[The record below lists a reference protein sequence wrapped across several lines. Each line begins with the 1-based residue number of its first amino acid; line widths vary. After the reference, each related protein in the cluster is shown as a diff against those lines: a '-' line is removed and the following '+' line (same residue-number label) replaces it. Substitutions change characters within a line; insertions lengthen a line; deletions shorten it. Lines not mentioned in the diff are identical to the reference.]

1 MSDYPPPTGPPPL
14 KQPPP
19 PPPPP
24 PPLGPSHANP
34 YFPHGAS
41 AYEQPAS
48 READHGA
55 EWQRLDP
62 RMLIVQPVREVLRFL
77 PALFVLFFAGSAS
90 GGPPLY
96 LLGVL
101 FPIAFGVL
109 RYLTTGFRITQG
121 RVELRRGLLSRH
133 VLSTPQDRVRTV
145 DLTSSLIHRLLGL
158 TTVRIGT
165 GSAGGEDGDLD
176 LDGLPIERARTLRRE
191 LLQGAT
197 DDDGAPVAG
206 TGDVLDTATP
216 LATFSPSWLRFA
228 PFTGA
233 GLIVA
238 AAALGGLSQ
247 LLEITDSWQRIDLE
261 AISLPSEVAVAALV
275 LGLVLLVVPISVVGY
290 LLTNWAFRLTLS
302 DGSWHVSRGLLTT
315 RETSL
320 DEDRVAGISL
330 GEGLA
335 LRVARGR
342 NLDAIV
348 TGVDRKAP
356 GSASLLPPAPA
367 DLVLRVAGDV
377 VGSSAVVTAPLRP
390 HGPAAVR
397 RRWSRALAVPAVL
410 SLAAVVLAV
419 TGGPWW
425 PLLPALATVAVMA
438 LIGADRVRGLGHTLV
453 DQYVVARSGS
463 LSRRREALA
472 VDDVIGWNLRATFF
486 QRRMGVCT
494 LVATTAGG
502 RGAVRVLDVPDETA
516 VALADEA
523 LPGLVSQFLG

>member
-1 MSDYPPPTGPPPL
+1 MSSSYPPPTGPPPPD
-14 KQPPP
+14 QPPP

-24 PPLGPSHANP
+24 PVNP
-34 YFPHGAS
+34 YFPHGTS

-48 READHGA
+48 HEADHGA
-55 EWQRLDP
+55 QWQRLDP

-77 PALFVLFFAGSAS
+77 PALLVLFFAGSAG

-101 FPIAFGVL
+101 FPIVFGVL

-121 RVELRRGLLSRH
+121 RVELRRGLVSRH

-145 DLTSSLIHRLLGL
+145 DLTSSLIHRFLGL

-176 LDGLPIERARTLRRE
+176 LDGLPIERARELRRE
-191 LLQGAT
+191 LLQVAA
-197 DDDGAPVAG
+197 DDGAATATAG
-206 TGDVLDTATP
+206 EPDAVTP
-216 LATFSPSWLRFA
+216 LATFSPAWLRFA

-238 AAALGGLSQ
+238 AAALGAFSQ
-247 LLEITDSWQRIDLE
+247 LLELTDSWQRIDLE
-261 AISLPSEVAVAALV
+261 SISLPSQVAVAVLV
-275 LGLVLLVVPISVVGY
+275 LGLVLLVVPISVIGY

-320 DEDRVAGISL
+320 DEDRVAGISI

-335 LRVARGR
+335 LRLARGR
-342 NLDAIV
+342 HLDAIV

-356 GSASLLPPAPA
+356 GSAALVPPAPA

-377 VGSSAVVTAPLRP
+377 VESARAVTAPLRS

-397 RRWSRALAVPAVL
+397 RRWSRALAVPVVL
-410 SLAAVVLAV
+410 SLAAVVLVAS
-419 TGGPWW
+419 GGPWW
-425 PLLPALATVAVMA
+425 PLLPAVATIGVMA
-438 LIGADRVRGLGHTLV
+438 PVAADRVRGLGHALV
-453 DQYVVARSGS
+453 DRYLVARSGS
-463 LSRRREALA
+463 LTRRREALS

-486 QRRMGVCT
+486 QRRMGLCT

-502 RGAVRVLDVPDETA
+502 RGAVRVLDVPDDTA

-523 LPGLVSQFLG
+523 LPGLVSQFLR